1 MKNLLKIWGLL
12 LAFLLVSCDDNDVAV
27 VEYPTE
33 EVYVSQMTETAG
45 GVSTTYTYVYEG
57 NKITSVTDT
66 QGGERV
72 YSYVNDLLTRE
83 DIYLNDI
90 LTEYTIFGYKANK
103 KLAQATHITSNG
115 DGTWTGIRMAFA
127 YNTDDTLTTTLYQGN
142 QNGQYDFI
150 ASGIVTYTDGNI
162 TGYSQTP
169 EDEDDTD
176 EIVPDPVVTVM
187 GYDAQKAPFKNI
199 FGYEGIVL
207 AHLEGGVNTLAS
219 SKTTVIVPAT
229 EEGEEDGAVVTTT
242 NYTYQYNEKGYPSQ
256 QTSDSGITRVYTY
269 AP

>member
-1 MKNLLKIWGLL
+1 MKKLLTLWALLFALL
-12 LAFLLVSCDDNDVAV
+12 LASCDDNDVAV

-72 YSYVNDLLTRE
+72 YRYVNDLLTRE

-90 LTEYTIFGYKANK
+90 LTEYTVFGYKANK
-103 KLAQATHITSNG
+103 KLAQATHIISNG
-115 DGTWTGIRMAFA
+115 DGTWTGIRMAFT

-150 ASGIVTYTDGNI
+150 AAGIVTYTDGNI

-176 EIVPDPVVTVM
+176 EIVPNPVVTVLA
-187 GYDAQKAPFKNI
+187 YNSEKAPFKNV
-199 FGYEGIVL
+199 FGYDALCL
-207 AHLEGGVNTLAS
+207 AGLEGGVNVLAS
-219 SKTTVIVPAT
+219 SITTVIVPAT
-229 EEGEEDGAVVTTT
+229 EEGEEDEEIVTAV
-242 NYTYQYNEKGYPSQ
+242 NYTYQYNENGYPTQ
-256 QTSDSGITRVYTY
+256 QTSDNGITRMYTY
-269 AP
+269 VP